1 MVSGGKRSDVYD
13 RKKISLCELRERQMR
28 PEEVVICR
36 IFCVLLL
43 ENEFGMINTSKI
55 EIPGAKEIP
64 WIERYMRIILKF

>member
-1 MVSGGKRSDVYD
+1 
-13 RKKISLCELRERQMR
+13 MR

-55 EIPGAKEIP
+55 EILGAKEIP